1 MFRYWIIIG
10 LIIVSYSALAFNM
23 YDLQIDK
30 TGYYLAKAAA
40 RGNLGS
46 ILNPERR
53 GIYFTDRN
61 GNEIPV
67 ALNKEYPVIYGVPIE
82 IDDAAEAA
90 TALSPVLGIEVG
102 KLQTILSKPNS
113 QYALLEAKATDTQV
127 EKIKELGIR
136 GIHIES
142 EMFRFYP
149 FENLA
154 AQLLGFVGSSDKN
167 DGIGGR
173 YGLESYY
180 NQKLQDDDIHLT
192 IDRNI
197 QSQAEKVLEDTIKKF
212 NAPSGSVIVQDPRTG
227 KILAM
232 GSYPNFDPNNYSKSN
247 IKTFLNPNI
256 QSLYEPGS
264 VFKVITM
271 SAGIDSGKITPDT
284 TFYDS
289 GSLIVNGKTIRNW
302 DLKAH
307 GKLTMTG
314 VIEESVNTGAAF
326 AERTTGHDIF
336 YNYLLKFGLD
346 EPTGIKLPGEISGNL
361 RNLKTSSRDINFATA
376 SFGQGVAVTPIQLI
390 SAISAIANDGI
401 RMRPYLNQ
409 DEMPLAMEN
418 VISAETAHQVT
429 NMMISAVDKAEI
441 AHIPNYR
448 IAGKTGTAQVA
459 DLIKGGYGDNF
470 IHTYVGFAPATD
482 PKFTVLIKVDKPQAR
497 LAGATVVPAFR
508 ELAQFILNYYNIP
521 PDVPI
526 AQ

>member
-61 GNEIPV
+61 GNEIP
-67 ALNKEYPVIYGVPIE
+67 AAINKEYPVIFAVPVE
-82 IDDAAEAA
+82 INDFAEAA
-90 TALSPVLGIEVG
+90 TALSPILGIEIE
-102 KLQTILSKPNS
+102 KLKTLLSKPKS
-113 QYALLEAKATDTQV
+113 QYALLTSKATDEQV

-154 AQLLGFVGSSDKN
+154 AQVLGFVSSSDKN
-167 DGIGGR
+167 DGVGGR

-180 NQKLQDDDIHLT
+180 NRELEDENIYLT

-197 QSQAEKVLEDTIKKF
+197 QSQAEKILEDTIKKF
-212 NAPSGSVIVQDPRTG
+212 KAPSGSVIVQDPRTG

-232 GSYPNFDPNNYSKSN
+232 GSYPNFDPNNYSKSD
-247 IKTFLNPNI
+247 IKTFINPNI
-256 QSLYEPGS
+256 QGLYEPGS

-271 SAGIDSGKITPDT
+271 SAGLDSEKITPDT
-284 TFYDS
+284 TYYDT
-289 GSLIVNGKTIRNW
+289 GSLTLNGKTIKNW

-307 GKLTMTG
+307 GKLTMTN

-326 AERTTGHDIF
+326 AEKTTGHDIF
-336 YNYLLKFGLD
+336 YNYLLKFGFD

-390 SAISAIANDGI
+390 SAISAIANEGI

-418 VISAETAHQVT
+418 VITPETAKQVAD
-429 NMMISAVDKAEI
+429 MMISAVDKAEI

-448 IAGKTGTAQVA
+448 VAGKTGTAQVP
-459 DLIKGGYGDNF
+459 DLKNGGYSDSF

-482 PKFTVLIKVDKPQAR
+482 PKFTILIKVDKPQAK

-521 PDVPI
+521 PDEI
-526 AQ
+526 D